1 MMLCKFEMVKLN
13 SRNGCWIL
21 FCVIFKWYFN
31 EIKILKIYFLN
42 KYLKVK

>member
-13 SRNGCWIL
+13 RRNGCWIL